1 MGSLGLSISFAG
13 KLSDMIYAWLFNMCL
28 ISKGMEFIEH
38 NIYNPHPKEGKCKD
52 NLRLQTHQPNA
63 QCGENLIKDSGKK
76 VSTTSTYHGFAL
88 SECIH

>member
-1 MGSLGLSISFAG
+1 
-13 KLSDMIYAWLFNMCL
+13 MCL

-63 QCGENLIKDSGKK
+63 QCGENLIKDSGK
-76 VSTTSTYHGFAL
+76 
-88 SECIH
+88 